1 MINVTCCL
9 IARIPVCLQGAT
21 GLGKTS
27 FARALA
33 EIIKNDELLPY
44 IMYSFHLETQIDDL
58 YRNFSFWNGKVIVVK
73 GLFYQAVEYGKILIT
88 DEFNLSEKAILESLS
103 IILEY
108 SDEGKRVLITGISE
122 SVDYNKNFFFI
133 ASQNDLSSL
142 ARKRHPETIAKRI
155 RLLNILCLT
164 LLI

>member
-1 MINVTCCL
+1 M
-9 IARIPVCLQGAT
+9 
-21 GLGKTS
+21 S
-27 FARALA
+27 
-33 EIIKNDELLPY
+33 
-44 IMYSFHLETQIDDL
+44 
-58 YRNFSFWNGKVIVVK
+58 
-73 GLFYQAVEYGKILIT
+73 

-108 SDEGKRVLITGISE
+108 FDEGKRFLITGISE

-133 ASQNDLSSL
+133 ASQNDLPSL